1 MAGLGETCTHIAAIL
16 FYLEAANRFQEV
28 KTCTQ
33 GACEWNVPSLKSVQ
47 YSVRGKKR
55 KLDDMLEGCEMHVD
69 KVMVKQ
75 GSEPRC
81 KQMQSLFRKGSGIAL
96 TVNGAQQKIR
106 GRNYRY

>member
-1 MAGLGETCTHIAAIL
+1 
-16 FYLEAANRFQEV
+16 
-28 KTCTQ
+28 
-33 GACEWNVPSLKSVQ
+33 
-47 YSVRGKKR
+47 
-55 KLDDMLEGCEMHVD
+55 MLEGCEMHVD